1 MTVAV
6 TLLVCTVALAACA
19 SDAPTTEMAEDPADV
34 TVPGVPPTAPT
45 TEPGAGLSDSGNA
58 LLAELDAI
66 GDTTDLCTVLTG
78 EAFSSLLSE
87 DVDVTSLVTS
97 PAGITQLFVLV
108 DQTFEQLVV
117 IAPPEVAPAMQTI
130 RDVWRR
136 VAALNAGGVD
146 AEQRTA
152 EILAEPQVIAANQ
165 SLLTWATFNCSP
177 AAGVLGGT

>member
-1 MTVAV
+1 MVVAA
-6 TLLVCTVALAACA
+6 LCLALAAGGCA
-19 SDAPTTEMAEDPADV
+19 SDAPTTELADDPADV
-34 TVPGVPPTAPT
+34 TVPGPAPTAPT
-45 TEPGAGLSDSGNA
+45 TQPGQGLSDSGNA

-66 GDTTDLCTVLTG
+66 GDTTDLCSVLTG
-78 EAFSSLLSE
+78 EAFTTLLSE

-108 DQTFEQLVV
+108 DSTFEQLVV
-117 IAPPEVAPAMQTI
+117 IAPPEVQPAMQTI
-130 RDVWRR
+130 RDVWQR

-165 SLLTWATFNCSP
+165 SLITWATLNCSP
-177 AAGVLGGT
+177 VNDLLGGT